1 MQTEFPHRDYPYLF
15 NPKTASIDGHNLSYL
30 DEGEGPVIVMLHG
43 NPTWSFFYRN
53 LVLKLRDRYRVVV
66 PDHMGCGLSDKPQG
80 YDYTL
85 ENHINNIEELLTRL
99 DIERYSLVVHDW
111 GGAIGMGL
119 ATRAPERLVSAVV
132 MNTAAFRSGRIP
144 LRINICRTPLLGD
157 IIIRGFNGFAWPATF
172 MAVRKKMPREVV
184 RGYLAPYNS
193 WRNRI
198 ATLRFV
204 QDIPLSQ
211 EDRSYKTIVKIE
223 KGLEKL
229 IDKPMLLAW
238 GGRDFCFSREF
249 YDEWVDRFP
258 GAEKHYFPE
267 AGHYLL
273 EDADDEIMPLID
285 SFFERA
291 VTG

>member
-1 MQTEFPHRDYPYLF
+1 MQTEFPHRDYPYPF
-15 NPKTASIDGHNLSYL
+15 NPKTASVDGHNLSYL

-53 LVLKLRDRYRVVV
+53 LVLKLRDRYRIIV
-66 PDHMGCGLSDKPQG
+66 PDHLGCGLSDKPQG
-80 YDYTL
+80 YDYIL
-85 ENHINNIEELLTRL
+85 ENHINNIEELLNQL
-99 DIERYSLVVHDW
+99 NIDRYSLVVHDW

-119 ATRAPERLVSAVV
+119 ATRLPERLVSAVV

-172 MAVRKKMPREVV
+172 MAVRKKMPREVA

-193 WRNRI
+193 WADRI
-198 ATLRFV
+198 AILCFV
-204 QDIPLSQ
+204 RDIPLLP
-211 EDRSYKTIVKIE
+211 EDRSYETIVKIE

-238 GGRDFCFSREF
+238 GGRDFCFNREF
-249 YDEWVDRFP
+249 YDEWVARFP

-273 EDADDEIMPLID
+273 EDEGETIIPLIE
-285 SFFERA
+285 SFLDKNLC
-291 VTG
+291 